1 MDRNGLSAS
10 TPHGD
15 APFPHSLAAFI
26 GLYAETEV
34 VSTLADDGLISEAEE
49 ESFYNMDLGVEDYDP
64 EIQMRPFVKM
74 SYERYRQGPA
84 ASGQ

>member
-1 MDRNGLSAS
+1 M
-10 TPHGD
+10 
-15 APFPHSLAAFI
+15 
-26 GLYAETEV
+26 

-49 ESFYNMDLGVEDYDP
+49 ESFYNMDLGVEDYDS